1 MQAILETVFDT
12 LYLFIV
18 LALGIAMLRQ
28 SKGRRQYL
36 LFGVMAIV
44 LGAGDAFH
52 LIPRAVA
59 LNTEGLGSYVRA
71 LGAGKQIT
79 SITMTVFYVLL
90 YHVWQ
95 ARYHQKKTAPLT
107 AAVYGLAAARVILS
121 LMPQNKWLSPT
132 PPLAWG
138 IYRNIPFALMGLL
151 TVALF
156 YQSAKQQQDKP
167 FAWLW
172 LTIVISFACYLPV
185 VLFADTHPLVGMLMI
200 PKTCAYVWTV
210 FIGYQALKGETV

>member
-1 MQAILETVFDT
+1 
-12 LYLFIV
+12 V

-107 AAVYGLAAARVILS
+107 A
-121 LMPQNKWLSPT
+121 
-132 PPLAWG
+132 
-138 IYRNIPFALMGLL
+138 
-151 TVALF
+151 
-156 YQSAKQQQDKP
+156 
-167 FAWLW
+167 
-172 LTIVISFACYLPV
+172 
-185 VLFADTHPLVGMLMI
+185 
-200 PKTCAYVWTV
+200 
-210 FIGYQALKGETV
+210 